1 MNNLNTKCGFAVLIG
16 KPNCGKST
24 LMNSILGYNLSIVTR
39 KAQTTRNKI
48 LGILTEDNYQIIF
61 TDTPGLLDPK
71 YELHKFMLKEIVT
84 AVKSADVIIY
94 VSDCTTV
101 EQNIGNQLKN
111 RLKTEFNSIPLIL
124 VLNKIDLKT
133 KEEILEI
140 IEKYQKET
148 DLSVGGFAEIVPV
161 SAKNNYNIDEL
172 KKVIVKYLDESEF
185 LFDRETLT
193 DKTERFFVSEIIR
206 QKVLEQFKEEIPYS
220 VFVNITDFKE
230 RKEKKDYIEA
240 EIIVERESQKAI
252 IIGKRGE
259 SLRKLGESA
268 RSDIE
273 NFLSK
278 KVYLKIFVKV
288 RKNWKKDKNFLKTG
302 YS

>member
-1 MNNLNTKCGFAVLIG
+1 
-16 KPNCGKST
+16 
-24 LMNSILGYNLSIVTR
+24 
-39 KAQTTRNKI
+39 
-48 LGILTEDNYQIIF
+48 
-61 TDTPGLLDPK
+61 
-71 YELHKFMLKEIVT
+71 
-84 AVKSADVIIY
+84 
-94 VSDCTTV
+94 
-101 EQNIGNQLKN
+101 
-111 RLKTEFNSIPLIL
+111 
-124 VLNKIDLKT
+124 
-133 KEEILEI
+133 
-140 IEKYQKET
+140 
-148 DLSVGGFAEIVPV
+148 VPV